1 MSELSIVFYIFLAF
15 VVLFGVIICVRAW
28 LVCAIFNYIVDR
40 IKEELRN
47 GKKI

>member
-1 MSELSIVFYIFLAF
+1 MSVISIVFYLFLAF
-15 VVLFGVIICVRAW
+15 VVLFGVIVCVRAW
-28 LVCAIFNYIVDR
+28 VVCAIFNYIVDR

>member
-1 MSELSIVFYIFLAF
+1 MSVLSIVFYLFLAF

-28 LVCAIFNYIVDR
+28 VICAIFNFIVDR
-40 IKEELRN
+40 IKEELHN

>member
-1 MSELSIVFYIFLAF
+1 MNPLSLVLYLVLAF
-15 VVLFGVIICVRAW
+15 LVLFGVIICVRAW
-28 LVCAIFNYIVDR
+28 VICAIFNSIVDR

>member
-1 MSELSIVFYIFLAF
+1 MNPLILVLYLFLAF

-28 LVCAIFNYIVDR
+28 FVCAIFNYIVDR

>member
-1 MSELSIVFYIFLAF
+1 MSPLSLVLYLFLAF
-15 VVLFGVIICVRAW
+15 VVLFGVIVCVRAW
-28 LVCAIFNYIVDR
+28 VVCAIFNYIVDR

>member
-1 MSELSIVFYIFLAF
+1 MNPLTLVFYLFLAF
-15 VVLFGVIICVRAW
+15 VVLFGVIVCVRAW
-28 LVCAIFNYIVDR
+28 FVCAIFNYIVDR

>member
-1 MSELSIVFYIFLAF
+1 MNPLSLVFYLFLAF

-28 LVCAIFNYIVDR
+28 LACAIFNYIVDR
-40 IKEELRN
+40 IKEELRD

>member
-28 LVCAIFNYIVDR
+28 VVCAIFNYIVDR

>member
-1 MSELSIVFYIFLAF
+1 MNPLSLVLYLVLAF
-15 VVLFGVIICVRAW
+15 LVLFGVIICVRAW
-28 LVCAIFNYIVDR
+28 VICAIFNFIVDR